1 MNKKLDQ
8 FRRKYPLTA
17 GLLGLLL
24 FFCLLFALCFAV
36 LDRVYP
42 LEAVLPGNT
51 GRMVD
56 QRGSGIEEK
65 AGSNRLGFAQT
76 VVDRYKRP
84 LRIFPDHDGL
94 WRYQVGLEDVSPDY
108 LKAVL
113 NYEDRWFYQH
123 PGFNP
128 FAIARAAWQNWRCGC
143 IVSGGSTITMQVAR
157 RLDPHQRN
165 ISGKLHQILRAIQL
179 EWHLS
184 KEEILTLYLNYVP
197 MGGVIEGVEAASR
210 LYLDRSASELSL
222 AQSALLAV
230 LPQAPSRLRPD
241 RYPQRARAARDKVLQ
256 RLYDFGVIDQKA
268 FERAK
273 LEAVVAW
280 QPDMPLLAP
289 LLSRELHQ
297 QYPDRAV
304 IQTTLDADIQAELQ
318 TLLQEEIQIYPNGQ
332 SAAIL
337 VADNASGEVIAYV
350 GSADFLNQ
358 QRFGHVDMVQAI
370 RSPGSTLKPFIYGLA
385 LEEGL
390 IHSASLLRDTPRYQ
404 KEYQPENF
412 ARAFS
417 GAVDT
422 HTALK
427 QSLNLPVVQVLE
439 AVTPERFAAALT
451 NVRTPYRMPGGSRPN
466 LAMALG
472 GGGFNLWDLVT
483 LYGGLANKGQV
494 QPLKVL
500 RRTGDEAD
508 ASGAASHSESET
520 DSRWLMSEE
529 TSWVVAR
536 LLRNA
541 RPDQTRNPAI
551 RDQAPGIAWK
561 TGTSYGFRD
570 AWAIG
575 VTPKLT
581 IGVWVGRPDGTPSP
595 GYFGAITALPILFR
609 IQDFLDPYPRWPD
622 MPDRVSLQNI
632 CWPLG
637 QLAEETSPEHCHVAH
652 QAWVIRKQ
660 VPPTLRDEVTDGLQ
674 PNPMTI
680 RVNNKGERLSSGCL
694 PQSGQVTTQ
703 KLALW
708 PQPTE
713 PWIPRRWRL
722 SEQLPPLAEGCAPDA
737 LMSAPLHIVGLKS
750 GERLLQPGGDPE
762 ENQSLQLELFSVG
775 GQGERDWFLN
785 GRHQGRTEPGASVV
799 LNFDQ
804 PGAYELVVLDQ
815 QGHLERVKV
824 QLEAPSRR

>member
-1 MNKKLDQ
+1 MQPDSGASLKTFEH
-8 FRRKYPLTA
+8 FRSTYPLTA
-17 GLLGLLL
+17 GLTGLLL
-24 FFCLLFALCFAV
+24 FFGLLSVLSLAV
-36 LDRVYP
+36 LDQVYP
-42 LEAVLPGNT
+42 LDEVLPGH
-51 GRMVD
+51 
-56 QRGSGIEEK
+56 GSLSEASHSEEIGER
-65 AGSNRLGFAQT
+65 AFAQT

-84 LRIFPDHDGL
+84 LRIFPDHEGL

-123 PGFNP
+123 LGFNP
-128 FAIARAAWQNWRCGC
+128 FAIARATWQNWRCGC

-165 ISGKLHQILRAIQL
+165 ISGKLHQVLRAIQL

-241 RYPQRARAARDKVLQ
+241 RYPERARAARDKVLQ
-256 RLYDFGVIDQKA
+256 RLYDFGVIDQKV

-297 QYPDRAV
+297 QYPEQAV

-318 TLLQEEIQIYPNGQ
+318 TLLQEEIQVYPNGH

-350 GSADFLNQ
+350 GSADFLNLK
-358 QRFGHVDMVQAI
+358 RFGHVDMVQAI

-422 HTALK
+422 HTALR

-439 AVTPERFAAALT
+439 ALTPERFAAALT

-500 RRTGDEAD
+500 KPAGDGTGDLAN
-508 ASGAASHSESET
+508 ET

-529 TSWVVAR
+529 TSWVVSR

-541 RPDQTRNPAI
+541 RPDQTRNPSI

-575 VTPKLT
+575 VTPELT

-609 IQDFLDPYPRWPD
+609 IQDFLDPYPQWPD
-622 MPDRVSLQNI
+622 MPDRVRLQNI

-637 QLAEETSPEHCHVAH
+637 LLAEETSAEHCHVAH

-660 VPPTLRDEVTDGLQ
+660 VPPTLRDDITDGLQ

-680 RVNNKGERLSSGCL
+680 RVNAQGARLSRGCL
-694 PQSGQVTTQ
+694 PETGQISTQ

-722 SEQLPPLAEGCAPDA
+722 SEQLPPLAEGCKPDA
-737 LMSAPLHIVGLKS
+737 LMSSPLHIVGLKE
-750 GERLLQPGGDPE
+750 GERLLQPEGPAE
-762 ENQSLQLELFSVG
+762 ERLQLEVFSVG

-785 GRHQGRTEPGASVV
+785 GRHQGRTEPGEAVQ
-799 LNFDQ
+799 LTFDQ
-804 PGAYELVVLDQ
+804 PDDYELVVLDQ
-815 QGHLERVKV
+815 QGHLERLAVR
-824 QLEAPSRR
+824 LESPARR

>member
-1 MNKKLDQ
+1 MNKLDQ
-8 FRRKYPLTA
+8 FRSRYPITA
-17 GLLGLLL
+17 GLSGLLL
-24 FFCLLFALCFAV
+24 FFGFLVVLSLAV

-42 LEAVLPGNT
+42 LDAVLPGS
-51 GRMVD
+51 GALS
-56 QRGSGIEEK
+56 GSGTLSGGE
-65 AGSNRLGFAQT
+65 AGNVSQSLSFAQT
-76 VVDRYKRP
+76 VVDRHKRP
-84 LRIFPDHDGL
+84 LRIFPDHRGL
-94 WRYQVGLEDVSPDY
+94 WRYQVGLEDISPDY

-165 ISGKLHQILRAIQL
+165 IFGKLHQILRAIQL
-179 EWHLS
+179 EWYLT

-241 RYPQRARAARDKVLQ
+241 RYPERARAARDKVLQ

-268 FERAK
+268 FERAQ

-289 LLSRELHQ
+289 LLARELHQ
-297 QYPDRAV
+297 QYPNQAV

-318 TLLQEEIQIYPNGQ
+318 TLLQEEIQVYPNGH
-332 SAAIL
+332 SAAVL

-350 GSADFLNQ
+350 GSADFLNLK
-358 QRFGHVDMVQAI
+358 RFGHVDMVQAI

-422 HTALK
+422 HTALR

-439 AVTPERFAAALT
+439 ALTPERFAAALT
-451 NVRTPYRMPGGSRPN
+451 NVRTPYRMPGGSAPN

-494 QPLKVL
+494 KPLTALLQPSQEQV
-500 RRTGDEAD
+500 
-508 ASGAASHSESET
+508 ST

-541 RPDQTRNPAI
+541 RPDETRNPSI
-551 RDQAPGIAWK
+551 RDHAPGIAWK

-609 IQDFLDPYPRWPD
+609 IQDFLDPYPQWPK
-622 MPDRVSLQNI
+622 MPDRVRLQNI

-637 QLAEETSPEHCHVAH
+637 QLAEETPPEHCHVAH

-660 VPPTLRDEVTDGLQ
+660 VPPTLRDELTDGLQ
-674 PNPMTI
+674 PNPVTI
-680 RVNNKGERLSSGCL
+680 RVNAQGERLSSDCL
-694 PQSGQVTTQ
+694 PQTGQVSTQ

-713 PWIPRRWRL
+713 AWIPRRWRL
-722 SEQLPPLAEGCAPDA
+722 SGQLPPLAKGCKPDA

-750 GERLLQPGGDPE
+750 GERLLQPKDE
-762 ENQSLQLELFSVG
+762 TKEQLQLEVFSVG

-785 GRHQGRTEPGASVV
+785 GRHQGRTDSGEPVMLS
-799 LNFDQ
+799 FDQ
-804 PGAYELVVLDQ
+804 TGDYELVVLDQ
-815 QGHLERVKV
+815 QGHTKRVRVRLE
-824 QLEAPSRR
+824 PSSRR

>member
-1 MNKKLDQ
+1 MTCWRSIFSHYDRFSQRLNLVAG
-8 FRRKYPLTA
+8 RHPWVA
-17 GLLGLLL
+17 GLSGLLL
-24 FFCLLFALCFAV
+24 FCCLLTMLSLGV
-36 LDRVYP
+36 LDRIYP
-42 LEAVLPGNT
+42 LSDVLPK
-51 GRMVD
+51 
-56 QRGSGIEEK
+56 RGALSEREGAPK
-65 AGSNRLGFAQT
+65 AGELGFAQA

-84 LRIFPDHDGL
+84 LRAFPDHKGL
-94 WRYQVGLEDVSPDY
+94 WRYQVGLGDVAPDY
-108 LKAVL
+108 LKAVI
-113 NYEDRWFYQH
+113 NYEDRWFYYH

-128 FAIARAAWQNWRCGC
+128 FSVVRAAWQNWRCGC

-157 RLDPHQRN
+157 RLDPHRR
-165 ISGKLHQILRAIQL
+165 SLGGKLHQVLRAVQL

-184 KEEILTLYLNYVP
+184 KEDILTLYLNYVP

-241 RYPQRARAARDKVLQ
+241 RYPERAQAARDKVLQ
-256 RLYDFGVIDQKA
+256 RLYDFGVIDRQA

-273 LEAVVAW
+273 LEAVAAW
-280 QPDMPLLAP
+280 QPDMPILAP
-289 LLSRELHQ
+289 LLARKLHQ

-318 TLLQEEIQIYPNGQ
+318 TLLQEDIQLYPKGH

-337 VADNASGEVIAYV
+337 VADNATGEVVAYV

-385 LEEGL
+385 LEAGV

-422 HTALK
+422 HTALR

-439 AVTPERFAAALT
+439 ALTPERFAAALA
-451 NVRTPYRMPGGSRPN
+451 NVRTPYRMPAGSRPN

-483 LYGGLANKGQV
+483 LYSGLANKGQV
-494 QPLKVL
+494 KPLTALFQPSQEQM
-500 RRTGDEAD
+500 D
-508 ASGAASHSESET
+508 T
-520 DSRWLMSEE
+520 DSRWLISGE

-541 RPDQTRNPAI
+541 RPDQTHNPSI
-551 RDQAPGIAWK
+551 RTHAPGIAWK

-570 AWAIG
+570 AWAVG

-581 IGVWVGRPDGTPSP
+581 IGVWVGRPDGTPAP

-609 IQDFLDPYPRWPD
+609 IQDFLDPDPVWGP
-622 MPDRVSLQNI
+622 MPDGVSMQSI

-637 QLAEETSPEHCHVAH
+637 LLSEETASEHCHVAH

-660 VPPTLRDEVTDGLQ
+660 VPPTLRDDAMDGLL
-674 PNPMTI
+674 PNPLTI
-680 RVNNKGERLSSGCL
+680 RLNENGERLSAGCL
-694 PQSGQVTTQ
+694 PARGSILRRR
-703 KLALW
+703 LALW

-722 SEQLPPLAEGCAPDA
+722 TEQLPPLAQGCETDS
-737 LMSAPLHIVGLKS
+737 LMSAPLHIIGLKN
-750 GERLLQPGGDPE
+750 GERLLQPESQRDQP
-762 ENQSLQLELFSVG
+762 QPLQLVVSSVG
-775 GQGERDWFLN
+775 GLGERDWFLN
-785 GRHQGRTEPGASVV
+785 GRHQGRTEPGGDLPVT
-799 LNFDQ
+799 FHE
-804 PGAYELVVLDQ
+804 PGDYELVALDQ
-815 QGHLERVKV
+815 QGHIKRVRV
-824 QLEAPSRR
+824 QLEPSSRR